1 MIYAHLIEN
10 MAVIALAAYIY
21 SQCSIFGNFINKN
34 QSIKDKLTMV
44 IFFSMLAILGTYMGV
59 KVEYN
64 AIANTRS
71 IGAITAGYVGGPLVG
86 VIVGI
91 IAGVHRYTIGGFT
104 ALACC
109 IATVISGFLG
119 GIVKKIFKNE
129 EFNIRDAFVSSIL
142 AEVIQVIIILCIAKP
157 RIAALELEKV
167 IALPMIM
174 INSIGTAIFIYIL
187 KNSKYDY
194 NRLSAVQ
201 AQRALNI
208 AKSTIKYI
216 TKRGLTN
223 DTALKI
229 CKAICKTD
237 NVKGVALSY
246 KNDVFSYFGESF
258 DWGYLRKMI
267 DDFYDNPKV
276 AQYDLE
282 DIGKTYL
289 FIICPISVEDSID
302 GAIGMIFSPSYK
314 LNKYFLEFC
323 NELSGLLSVQIEL
336 FKLNQKA
343 HLADLSELK
352 VLRAQVQP
360 HFLFNT
366 LNTISSFCRT
376 NPVKAR
382 QLIISLSNYFRQTL
396 SKDEF
401 VELEEEIDM
410 LKSYLYIE
418 KARFGERINVI
429 FDVSNDVL
437 HDKVPSFI
445 VQPIVENSIKH
456 GILKKAAGGNIY
468 INIYKKDNELE
479 FLIRDNGIGMDK
491 RRYEEVIKNLTGTGL
506 NNVNERLKL
515 IYNRDTG
522 LNIKSSKNKG
532 TLVSFKIPIW
542 RVKTYE

>member
-1 MIYAHLIEN
+1 MIYAYLIEN

-21 SQCSIFGNFINKN
+21 SQCSIFGNFIKRN
-34 QSIKDKLTMV
+34 QSIKDKLTMI

-59 KVEYN
+59 KVEYS

-71 IGAITAGYVGGPLVG
+71 IGAITAGYIGGPVVG

-104 ALACC
+104 ALSCC
-109 IATVISGFLG
+109 IATVISGFIG
-119 GIVKKIFKNE
+119 GTVKKISKNE
-129 EFNIRDAFVSSIL
+129 EFNIKDAFAASVL

-157 RIAALELEKV
+157 RANALELEKV

-174 INSIGTAIFIYIL
+174 INSIGTAIFVDIL

-223 DTALKI
+223 GTALKI

-237 NVKGVALSY
+237 NVKGVVLSD
-246 KNDVFSYFGESF
+246 KNDVFSYFGQNF
-258 DWGYLRKMI
+258 DVEYLRKI
-267 DDFYDNPKV
+267 VDKFYDNPEIT
-276 AQYDLE
+276 QYDLK
-282 DIGKTYL
+282 DGRKIYL
-289 FIICPISVEDSID
+289 FIICPILVEGSID

-343 HLADLSELK
+343 HLANLSELK

-366 LNTISSFCRT
+366 LNTIASFCRT
-376 NPVKAR
+376 NPMKAR

-401 VELEEEIDM
+401 VELEEELDM
-410 LKSYLYIE
+410 LKSYLNIE
-418 KARFGERINVI
+418 KARFGERIKVDFN
-429 FDVSNDVL
+429 VSNDIL
-437 HDKVPSFI
+437 HEKVPSFI

-456 GILKKAAGGNIY
+456 GILKKATGGNIY
-468 INIYKKDNELE
+468 INICKKDNELE

-491 RRYEEVIKNLTGTGL
+491 NRYEEVIKNLTGTGL

-515 IYNRDTG
+515 IYNRDKG
-522 LNIKSSKNKG
+522 LNIKSSENKG
-532 TLVSFKIPIW
+532 TLVSFKIPILG
-542 RVKTYE
+542 VKAYE